1 MWMGKRI
8 LAIGGGR
15 ADRAEALATAAGI
28 SLYEAQRHL
37 AAGGP
42 RVLAT
47 YADPEVAAT
56 VATALATAGF
66 APVIFDDDAALLDR
80 LLVRSFVLGARTLG
94 VTDRQGTRLEVP
106 FTAIAV
112 MLRGIRTLGPD
123 DREPF
128 LDVHAAGR
136 PVLAFCERQVHYD
149 GLHLERQPT
158 ATANFGRL
166 IARLREQAPQARYDD
181 RLNTRAGQLGVLGDR
196 FTPEEHLEIASLVLA
211 RALQHLPA
219 AA

>member
-1 MWMGKRI
+1 VGWGSGFSPS
-8 LAIGGGR
+8 A
-15 ADRAEALATAAGI
+15 AAAPDRAEALAAAAGI

-47 YADPEVAAT
+47 Y
-56 VATALATAGF
+56 GRSRGRC
-66 APVIFDDDAALLDR
+66 DR
-80 LLVRSFVLGARTLG
+80 GQRARGRGLRARDLRMTTRRFSTGVLVRSFVLGARTLG

-128 LDVHAAGR
+128 LDVHAAGPAR
-136 PVLAFCERQVHYD
+136 CSRSASGRCTTTGCIWSASPPPP
-149 GLHLERQPT
+149 PT
-158 ATANFGRL
+158 SG
-166 IARLREQAPQARYDD
+166 
-181 RLNTRAGQLGVLGDR
+181 G
-196 FTPEEHLEIASLVLA
+196 
-211 RALQHLPA
+211 
-219 AA
+219 